1 MLPVRDVPVR
11 ADESGACC
19 KIDQSLNESSGQQ
32 TLFRQKEA
40 SRGFLDEFHPPH
52 GVPWGGGAKRQ
63 AVFRGNFPHILCMR
77 SAVENSGCKVQAE
90 K

>member
-32 TLFRQKEA
+32 TLLRQKEA
-40 SRGFLDEFHPPH
+40 SRGFLDELHPPH
-52 GVPWGGGAKRQ
+52 GVPWGEKTGC
-63 AVFRGNFPHILCMR
+63 L
-77 SAVENSGCKVQAE
+77 SGQISKSTVYAE
-90 K
+90 CS